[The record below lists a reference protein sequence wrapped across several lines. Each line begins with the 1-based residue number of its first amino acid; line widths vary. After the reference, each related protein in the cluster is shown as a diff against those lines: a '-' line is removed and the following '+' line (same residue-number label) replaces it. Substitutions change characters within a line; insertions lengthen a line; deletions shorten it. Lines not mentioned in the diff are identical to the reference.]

1 MSVCS
6 IGTKVNLLGSN
17 AKEAAIVNQ
26 WVHFAEY
33 EIGTPTYS
41 NSDMIL
47 GRIPFNWEVSV

>member
-1 MSVCS
+1 MCS